1 MSALPPGEYAIV
13 EVLGHRTIIGRVE
26 EVERF
31 GAKLM
36 SIEAVFNGALLDA
49 VMIGGSS
56 IYQFTP
62 CSPEVAE
69 ARQPKEDWQLPP
81 SIRAVLPI
89 AALPAPAFEP
99 PAFMGEP
106 VKPPSCGACGGPEPF
121 GECECI
127 PF

>member
-36 SIEAVFNGALLDA
+36 SIEAVFNGELLDA

-62 CSPEVAE
+62 CSAEVAE

-81 SIRAVLPI
+81 SIRAVLPV
-89 AALPAPAFEP
+89 AALPAPAFDP
-99 PAFMGEP
+99 PAFMGEA
-106 VKPPSCGACGGPEPF
+106 VKPPPCASCGGPEPF

>member
-1 MSALPPGEYAIV
+1 VSTLPPGEYAIV
-13 EVLGHRTIIGRVE
+13 EILGHRTIIGRVE

-36 SIEAVFNGALLDA
+36 SIEAVFNGGLLEP

-62 CSPEVAE
+62 CSAEVAE

-81 SIRAVLPI
+81 SIRAVLPV
-89 AALPAPAFEP
+89 AALPLFEP
-99 PAFMGEP
+99 PAFMGEA
-106 VKPPSCGACGGPEPF
+106 VKAPPCASCGGPKPF
-121 GECECI
+121 GECECA